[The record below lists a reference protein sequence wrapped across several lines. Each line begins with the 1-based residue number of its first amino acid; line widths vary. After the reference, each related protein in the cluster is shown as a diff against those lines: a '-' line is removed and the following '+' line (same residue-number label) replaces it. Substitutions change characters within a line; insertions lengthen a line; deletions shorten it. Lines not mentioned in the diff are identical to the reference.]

1 MDPRGSHQASK
12 PLSVQMTYLECSC
25 HNENCKIGNICP
37 PQGVQKIFFVFN
49 QHTEKIFA
57 NLESLQASQA
67 ESSVCPHQASQ
78 AETFPGNLKMWAHRA
93 LVGTQ
98 NSLTAVIGNHIKLDI
113 SPMSW
118 AC

>member
-1 MDPRGSHQASK
+1 MGA
-12 PLSVQMTYLECSC
+12 LE
-25 HNENCKIGNICP
+25 
-37 PQGVQKIFFVFN
+37 GVQTIFFMYY
-49 QHTEKIFA
+49 QHTEEIFS
-57 NLESLQASQA
+57 NLELLQASQA

>member
-1 MDPRGSHQASK
+1 
-12 PLSVQMTYLECSC
+12 MTYLEWSC

-98 NSLTAVIGNHIKLDI
+98 NSLTAVRGNHIKLDI